1 MVSDTLNDPSADR
14 YSRLG
19 DMELFRNKGDGNRF
33 TFELRYPELDSE
45 KGFMWKQLDMDSTFE
60 GKGL

>member
-1 MVSDTLNDPSADR
+1 MSIELHP
-14 YSRLG
+14 RLG

-45 KGFMWKQLDMDSTFE
+45 KGFMWKQLDMDSTFG